1 MYPTLNIQKEAQEMD
16 RVQMLQ
22 NLEEYNDNGIQQS
35 DTIKL
40 PVPIHYTVEYGPIN
54 DESNVV

>member
-1 MYPTLNIQKEAQEMD
+1 
-16 RVQMLQ
+16 MLQ